1 MTTPA
6 EAQRIT
12 RAALR
17 RPKAPPADQGP
28 DDETVAA
35 QLDAD
40 LIRMR
45 AEDSKPPE
53 PLPPTSSTR

>member
-1 MTTPA
+1 MTTA
-6 EAQRIT
+6 ADAQRIT

-28 DDETVAA
+28 DDTTVAA

-40 LIRMR
+40 LIRLR
-45 AEDSKPPE
+45 AQNNKPPD
-53 PLPPTSSTR
+53 PLPPARPTR